1 MKLTNYFFIFAVI
14 FSSLFLLLVYTTN
27 VNVKMDEEDQK
38 YRDYLYEA
46 AQSALQE
53 VVDDVDNSDNDISL
67 LWSEENRNIAYKKL
81 LSQFNMLL
89 DYPLNS
95 DYMDTTEYLFPVI
108 CYIDQDGF
116 YLTYVGVDGD
126 QTADNKRVTTP
137 INTWTTTIDGYNIRY
152 YLGNDILTVTDSTG
166 KTQTGTYDDIDT
178 VFNNP
183 SFLSDRDGFNH
194 NKNEFIVIETEKQ
207 LNYYINNKDTSV
219 NQNGKSYT
227 LSLDISNDEM
237 HKMFTESGI
246 AIFMQGPSVSNS
258 YDYVTIFGYA
268 HHQIK
273 KTSSF
278 PVTVDGI
285 NVYYHKDKN
294 CPEVNDDTYIGT
306 IYSKKDAAENGISEC
321 PTCFV
326 K

>member
-1 MKLTNYFFIFAVI
+1 MKLTNYFFIFVVI

-27 VNVKMDEEDQK
+27 VNVKVDEEDQK

-53 VVDDVDNSDNDISL
+53 V
-67 LWSEENRNIAYKKL
+67 
-81 LSQFNMLL
+81 
-89 DYPLNS
+89 
-95 DYMDTTEYLFPVI
+95 
-108 CYIDQDGF
+108 
-116 YLTYVGVDGD
+116 DGD
-126 QTADNKRVTTP
+126 QTANNKRVTTP

-166 KTQTGTYDDIDT
+166 KTQTGTYDDIDIA
-178 VFNNP
+178 FNNP

-237 HKMFTESGI
+237 HKMFTEPGI

-278 PVTVDGI
+278 PVTADGM

-294 CPEVNDDTYIGT
+294 CPKVNDDTYIGT
-306 IYSKKDAAENGISEC
+306 VYSKKDAAENGISEC